1 MKKYSFKFISSIAII
16 IFSIFFAFP
25 SLFDSGNHLPNW
37 WSKNKLKLGL
47 DLQGG
52 SQLLLQVETE
62 EAIQEK
68 LATQTEDIRIE
79 LEKANIQSLDLKLVN
94 NIISV
99 KVNDNDIKKLE
110 NIIQENNQLDIEYD
124 KGVAKINFTEQFIRE
139 FQNSVILQS
148 LEIIR
153 KRVDEVGT
161 NEPII
166 QIQGKQRV
174 LVQLPGLENPD
185 RIKSL
190 L

>member
-16 IFSIFFAFP
+16 IFSVFFAFP
-25 SLFDSGNHLPNW
+25 SLFNLGDHLPNW

-62 EAIQEK
+62 KAIQEK
-68 LATQTEDIRIE
+68 LSIQTEDIRTE
-79 LEKANIQSLDLKLVN
+79 LLKADIQPQELKLVN
-94 NIISV
+94 NIIFV
-99 KVNDNDIKKLE
+99 KVNDDEIKKLE
-110 NIIQENNQLDIEYD
+110 NIIKENNQLEVEYD

-139 FQNSVILQS
+139 FQSSVILQS

-166 QIQGKQRV
+166 QVQGNK
-174 LVQLPGLENPD
+174 EC
-185 RIKSL
+185 
-190 L
+190 

>member
-16 IFSIFFAFP
+16 TFSIFFAFP
-25 SLFDSGNHLPNW
+25 SLFGFGNHLPNW

-79 LEKANIQSLDLKLVN
+79 LAKADIQQQDLKLVN

-99 KVNDNDIKKLE
+99 KVNDSDIK
-110 NIIQENNQLDIEYD
+110 NIL
-124 KGVAKINFTEQFIRE
+124 
-139 FQNSVILQS
+139 
-148 LEIIR
+148 
-153 KRVDEVGT
+153 
-161 NEPII
+161 
-166 QIQGKQRV
+166 GK
-174 LVQLPGLENPD
+174 
-185 RIKSL
+185 
-190 L
+190 